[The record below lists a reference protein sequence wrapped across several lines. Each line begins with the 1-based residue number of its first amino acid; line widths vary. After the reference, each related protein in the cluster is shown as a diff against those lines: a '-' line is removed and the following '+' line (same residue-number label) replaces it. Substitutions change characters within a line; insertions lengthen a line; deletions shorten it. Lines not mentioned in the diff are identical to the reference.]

1 MKVQCM
7 SQKSSKKKNV
17 SMRIANAIHSD
28 VTIFAKAHN
37 LTFTEAVEQLL
48 EEGLKSK
55 SEPVAKRSDIER
67 LIAETQKLEQSH
79 ETTRV
84 ALVQAIK
91 NQPIAA
97 MQPPKHKILRFLN

>member
-1 MKVQCM
+1 MAEKL
-7 SQKSSKKKNV
+7 KKEKHISVRVPNGT
-17 SMRIANAIHSD
+17 HSEL
-28 VTIFAKAHN
+28 TTYAKAHG
-37 LTFTEAVEQLL
+37 LTLTQAINELL

-55 SEPVAKRSDIER
+55 SEPVAKKSDIER

-97 MQPPKHKILRFLN
+97 MQPPQPQKHKILRFLN